1 MSVNEENEP
10 KTRAASEI
18 LEQLTLATKLNAQRE
33 TPYFQGY
40 IDALR
45 FSLGI
50 DKKGWK
56 MKITKREVEIIKL
69 IHLTRNEIAKKLYIS
84 RATVNTHVRNLC
96 EKFKS
101 KTKIEILIKALRS
114 NIITIQDVD
123 IGFWNEN
130 DVYVEKIVK
139 VDFSKE

>member
-1 MSVNEENEP
+1 
-10 KTRAASEI
+10 
-18 LEQLTLATKLNAQRE
+18 
-33 TPYFQGY
+33 
-40 IDALR
+40 
-45 FSLGI
+45 
-50 DKKGWK
+50 

-84 RATVNTHVRNLC
+84 RATVNTHISNLC

-101 KTKIEILIKALRS
+101 KTKVEILIKALRS

-123 IGFWNEN
+123 IGFWDEN

-139 VDFSKE
+139 VDFRKE

>member
-1 MSVNEENEP
+1 
-10 KTRAASEI
+10 
-18 LEQLTLATKLNAQRE
+18 
-33 TPYFQGY
+33 
-40 IDALR
+40 
-45 FSLGI
+45 
-50 DKKGWK
+50 
-56 MKITKREVEIIKL
+56 MKITRRELEVIKL
-69 IHLTRNEIAKKLYIS
+69 LNLTRNEIAKKLYIS
-84 RATVNTHVRNLC
+84 RATVNTHVHNLC

-139 VDFSKE
+139 VDFRKE